1 MAFKVPKIPVC
12 VAIACCGV
20 ALIFQL
26 VAVVGT
32 GWQVGEIQYPNG
44 IVHEED
50 GLFRGCINDVCM
62 EVQSTWL
69 PNWWKACQAFSILG
83 LLTIAGG
90 LLAGIQHAVSENTA
104 KASLAGIATCLS
116 STVFL
121 TIEVAVFGAKSS
133 ESSAYQFDYGFYL
146 SIAACVLSFISAV
159 LFAVGLR
166 L

>member
-1 MAFKVPKIPVC
+1 MLPGFKTDKVQAKDGFQGAQDSSLCGDRLLWGGFDIP
-12 VAIACCGV
+12 A
-20 ALIFQL
+20 
-26 VAVVGT
+26 
-32 GWQVGEIQYPNG
+32 
-44 IVHEED
+44 
-50 GLFRGCINDVCM
+50 RGCSGNRVAD
-62 EVQSTWL
+62 
-69 PNWWKACQAFSILG
+69 WWKACQAFSILG